1 MSVAAACDFFTVP
14 TLTFKMLYVFIGLS
28 HGQRRILHVSV
39 TRYPTEAWTA
49 RQLVEA
55 FFDGAEPQFLHR
67 DRDSIYGP
75 VFERRAK
82 AFGIDEVLS
91 ARQSRWQKPFVERAI
106 GSIRRECTDHI
117 ITLGERHLLRVL
129 REYVEYHNKTR
140 THLSLDR
147 NAPQPRRV
155 ARKGGEM
162 VGTPVLGGL
171 HHRYERAA

>member
-1 MSVAAACDFFTVP
+1 
-14 TLTFKMLYVFIGLS
+14 MLYVFIVLS
-28 HGQRRILHVSV
+28 HGRRRILHVNV
-39 TRYPTEAWTA
+39 TRHPTEAWTV

-55 FFDGAEPQFLHR
+55 FFDEAEPRFLHR

-75 VFERRAK
+75 VFKRRAK

-91 ARQSRWQKPFVERAI
+91 ARQSPWQNPFVERAI

-117 ITLGERHLLRVL
+117 IALGERYLLRVL
-129 REYVEYHNKTR
+129 REYVEYDNKTR

-147 NAPQPRRV
+147 NAPEPRRM
-155 ARKGGEM
+155 ARKGGEI

-171 HHRYERAA
+171 HHGCERAA